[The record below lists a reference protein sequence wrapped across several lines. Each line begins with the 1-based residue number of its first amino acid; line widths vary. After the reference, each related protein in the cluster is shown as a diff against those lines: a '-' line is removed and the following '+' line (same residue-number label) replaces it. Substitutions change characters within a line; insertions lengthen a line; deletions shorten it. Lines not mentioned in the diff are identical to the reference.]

1 MLFVSHKITERGLD
15 ADPSKV
21 RAILHMPEPKADV
34 SKILGMANYLAKFL
48 PQLPP
53 Q

>member
-1 MLFVSHKITERGLD
+1 MLFVSDKITERGLD

-48 PQLPP
+48 PPP